1 MGSWALFLVMA
12 SLTRTVPLGNSTV
25 RCPARSSRRRRFN
38 TFRSLTNVRTT
49 RSARSEIACER
60 AFLSTSRFVRHPV
73 SVRYWV
79 PRAHGERGTGCCFQV
94 FYGLRDRVPVW
105 HRRSLALCGFEIP
118 TRASI
123 QCPRRISPVE
133 FIHGGVPWGSRS
145 CITEVPLQFL
155 LAAHRVLGE

>member
-49 RSARSEIACER
+49 RSVRSEIACEG
-60 AFLSTSRFVRHPV
+60 AFLSTSRFVRRSV
-73 SVRYWV
+73 SVWYWAG
-79 PRAHGERGTGCCFQV
+79 AHGERGTGCCLQV
-94 FYGLRDRVPVW
+94 LHGLRDRVSVW
-105 HRRSLALCGFEIP
+105 HGRSLALCGFEIP

-123 QCPRRISPVE
+123 QCPRRISSVQ
-133 FIHGGVPWGSRS
+133 FIRGSVPWGSRS
-145 CITEVPLQFL
+145 RITEVSLQLL
-155 LAAHRVLGE
+155 LAAYRVLGE